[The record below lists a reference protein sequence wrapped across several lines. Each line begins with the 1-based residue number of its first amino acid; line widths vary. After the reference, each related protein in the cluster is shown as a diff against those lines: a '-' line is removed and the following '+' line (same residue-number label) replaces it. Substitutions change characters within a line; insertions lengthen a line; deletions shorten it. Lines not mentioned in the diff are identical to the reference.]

1 MNFID
6 YIDYLNNT
14 KFDMYW
20 FFNTKTNNPEVEM
33 TSIFDIDDYDKTKLE
48 IGKTYTFKVDDLSVN
63 DSSDGTKDDY
73 ESYIKNKDE
82 ITIIINWMKVCDSD
96 EDGID
101 CNVGFSFVN

>member
-1 MNFID
+1 MNFKNLID
-6 YIDYLNNT
+6 SL

-20 FFNTKTNNPEVEM
+20 FFNTKTNDPEVEM

-82 ITIIINWMKVCDSD
+82 ITIIINWMEVCDSD